1 LISQRPLQSV
11 KNSLAVATH
20 GCGLEQFGKYFAL
33 PLLAPQVLKVFR
45 VQRVLKVWLV
55 QQDRKVLLVRL
66 VQYQMLQVRKVQQD
80 LQVFKV

>member
-33 PLLAPQVLKVFR
+33 PLLAPQVLKVFKDQLVR
-45 VQRVLKVWLV
+45 KVWLV
-55 QQDRKVLLVRL
+55 QQVLKVLLVRL
-66 VQYQMLQVRKVQQD
+66 VQYQMLQVHRV
-80 LQVFKV
+80 